1 MYAPSLMR
9 YGQTEPLPEPRI
21 LRAGPL
27 TMLYERGFLRYIR
40 LGDHEVLRLLYHA
53 VRDHNWATAS
63 HVIEDEVVEQRD
75 DSFHIRYACVCRN
88 ETIHLRWQCEIT
100 GDPDGTIQFNI
111 DGEALT
117 TFQRNRAGFCILH
130 PIPECAG
137 QPCTLT
143 HPDGSQSVAPFP
155 ETISPHQPFFNIR
168 EMQWP
173 TVNGGAAVLWFVGD
187 VFETEDQR
195 NWTDASYKTYCTP
208 LAKPFPVTLKPGDK
222 IQQSVELRLV
232 NPDSTP
238 GISDSKPSETIV
250 SLGSSTL
257 PLPVI
262 GVGANHETLTGSA
275 VQWLQEAN
283 FHHLRVDVN
292 FQQLDWADT
301 FRKAVDDAVLLN
313 AKLELVLIFNQLA
326 NYELYTFLKQP
337 VDPALIDSVLIV
349 SNFAKSTPATLI
361 NEVVPP
367 LRQAFPNARIGAG
380 TNVFFVAVNRETPP
394 LDAVD
399 FVAYAISPQAHAVD
413 NLTLTENT
421 TAQADTVR
429 DARRWIPDVHVSP
442 VTLRPRF
449 NPDATGNDAESA
461 TNQMPFS
468 TDPRQ
473 MSLFGAAWTLASL
486 KNLIQ
491 AGARSLTYYETLGEQ
506 GMLQGDFPTAYPDQ
520 FFTEANT
527 VFPLYWVFRTVNR
540 FHGGRVIP
548 TTSSHPLQTEC
559 LCLQNESHTVF
570 ILANLTDKP
579 QTVRVPLSH
588 PVIVRVLNEA
598 SFHHAGLSPDAFWA
612 ESAQEMTPAD
622 DAFVRLELAPYE
634 TVFVECKRN

>member
-1 MYAPSLMR
+1 MSSSSLIR
-9 YGQTEPLPEPRI
+9 YGQPEPLPEPRI

-40 LGDHEVLRLLYHA
+40 LGDHEVLRLIYHA

-63 HVIEDEVVEQRD
+63 HVIEDEVIEQQD
-75 DSFHIRYACVCRN
+75 DSFQIRYTCVGRN
-88 ETIHLRWQCEIT
+88 ETIHLRWRCEIT

-111 DGEALT
+111 DGEAMAE
-117 TFQRNRAGFCILH
+117 FRRNRAGFCILH

-143 HPDGSQSVAPFP
+143 HPDGSQTVAPFP
-155 ETISPHQPFFNIR
+155 EAISPHQPFFNIR

-173 TVNGGAAVLWFVGD
+173 TVNGGSAVLWFVGD

-232 NPDSTP
+232 GPDSMP
-238 GISDSKPSETIV
+238 LPSKSSETVI
-250 SLGSSTL
+250 SFESSTL
-257 PLPVI
+257 AVPAI
-262 GVGANHETLTGSA
+262 GIGANHETVTESVA
-275 VQWLQEAN
+275 SWLRAAH

-292 FQQLDWADT
+292 FQHPDWSAT
-301 FRKAVDDAVLLN
+301 FRKAVADAVLLN
-313 AKLELVLIFNQLA
+313 TKLELVLLFNQLP
-326 NYELYTFLKQP
+326 NYELYTFLKETI
-337 VDPALIDSVLIV
+337 DPALIDSVAVL
-349 SNFAKSTPATLI
+349 SNFAKTTPASII

-367 LRQAFPNARIGAG
+367 LRHAFPNAKIGAG

-394 LDAVD
+394 VDGVD
-399 FVAYAISPQAHAVD
+399 FITYSISPQAHAVD
-413 NLTLTENT
+413 NLTLIENT

-429 DARRWIPDVHVSP
+429 DARRWIADVHVSP

-449 NPDATGNDAESA
+449 NPDATGDNAEPSSDR
-461 TNQMPFS
+461 MPFS

-491 AGARSLTYYETLGEQ
+491 AEARSLTYYETVGEQ
-506 GMLQGDFPTAYPDQ
+506 GLVQGDFPSAYPGQ
-520 FFTEANT
+520 FVTEAGA
-527 VFPLYWVFRTVNR
+527 VFPLYWIFRAVNR
-540 FHGGRVIP
+540 FRDGQVIP
-548 TTSSHPLQTEC
+548 ATSSQPLKVEALCLKKDLQTV
-559 LCLQNESHTVF
+559 L
-570 ILANLTDKP
+570 ILANLTEVA
-579 QTVRVPLSH
+579 QTVQVPIAH
-588 PVIVRVLNEA
+588 PVVVRVLDETTFFQA
-598 SFHHAGLSPDAFWA
+598 SFSPALFWD
-612 ESAQEMTPAD
+612 ESAQKVSPT
-622 DAFVRLELAPYE
+622 DAVSTRFELAPYA
-634 TVFVECKRN
+634 TVFIEW